1 MSNLI
6 ESYDQQ
12 YAVLTADITADIGR
26 LRLAGKDEKKNL
38 LIEIDK
44 HVTEAHELLEQI
56 ELEIHEADSSS
67 RPYLRSRL
75 NCYRAELKRLQQ
87 EITNAK
93 SGSKNDFDYVEDFS
107 DVSIT
112 QDQKR
117 RLLDNSECI
126 ERAGKYLNDGY
137 RIALETEAIG
147 VQVLQD
153 LNQQRE
159 TIKGARNKLRDTDA
173 ELGLSNKILRGMV
186 IRSIQHKVI
195 LAVISIL
202 FVIVICLGVYFHFK

>member
-1 MSNLI
+1 MI
-6 ESYDQQ
+6 
-12 YAVLTADITADIGR
+12 LTF
-26 LRLAGKDEKKNL
+26 L
-38 LIEIDK
+38 L
-44 HVTEAHELLEQI
+44 T
-56 ELEIHEADSSS
+56 
-67 RPYLRSRL
+67 
-75 NCYRAELKRLQQ
+75 
-87 EITNAK
+87 
-93 SGSKNDFDYVEDFS
+93 DFDYVEDFS

-159 TIKGARNKLRDTDA
+159 TIKGARNKV
-173 ELGLSNKILRGMV
+173 S
-186 IRSIQHKVI
+186 
-195 LAVISIL
+195 
-202 FVIVICLGVYFHFK
+202 